1 MERTQGRE
9 PRERSKDAVTKQ
21 VLGII
26 NHEISDQSKSDLMVS
41 VVRRR
46 DGQNNT
52 IARRSQVQC
61 RIDTVQEGRAW
72 EAAGE

>member
-26 NHEISDQSKSDLMVS
+26 NHEISHLSKSDLMVS
-41 VVRRR
+41 VGRRR
-46 DGQNNT
+46 DEQNNT